1 MAIIC
6 CYKPERNGGITT
18 LDNAGSEITRKI
30 EALKKERNALIV
42 AHNYQPAETQDIA
55 DFVGDALEMTRKAVE
70 SDADVI
76 IVGGV
81 VCMAETIAVACPD
94 KKVILP
100 DLNAGCTLSNMI
112 TAKRLNARKE
122 QYPDAT
128 VACYIN
134 TTAEV
139 KAEIDI
145 CYAETDAIKVVEDL
159 PADKE
164 LMYIPDQYMGD
175 FVATQT
181 GRELVLWPG
190 YCSPIVKIR
199 PEDIKA
205 RKEEHPEA
213 VVVAHTQCI
222 PQVKQ
227 LADFVTGTGGIVK
240 FARETDA
247 KEVIVA
253 AEVGII
259 HRLEKENPDKVFI
272 AASELGECATMKLV
286 TPETILWSLEKLEP
300 VIEIPGEIREKAKPV
315 VDAMLA
321 RES

>member
-1 MAIIC
+1 LANTDSGII
-6 CYKPERNGGITT
+6 
-18 LDNAGSEITRKI
+18 DKI
-30 EALKKERNALIV
+30 LTLKKEKNAIIL
-42 AHNYQPAETQDIA
+42 AHNYQLGETQDIA
-55 DFVGDALEMTRKAVE
+55 DFVGDALEMTKKAVE

-81 VCMAETIAVACPD
+81 TCMAETIALACPE
-94 KKVILP
+94 KTVILP

-112 TAKRLNARKE
+112 TLARLEARKE
-122 QYPDAT
+122 NYPDAT

-139 KAEIDI
+139 KTAIDI
-145 CYAETDAIKVVEDL
+145 CYAEDDAVKVAEEF

-164 LMYIPDQYMGD
+164 LMFIPDQYMGD
-175 FVATQT
+175 FIAMQA

-199 PEDIKA
+199 PEDIEA
-205 RKEEHPEA
+205 RKEEHSEA
-213 VVVAHTQCI
+213 KVVAHTQCV
-222 PQVKQ
+222 PQVKL
-227 LADFVTGTGGIVK
+227 LADVVTGTGGMVD

-247 KEVIVA
+247 KEIIVA
-253 AEVGII
+253 AEVGIL
-259 HRLEKENPDKVFI
+259 HRLAKENPGKTFI

-286 TPETILWSLEKLEP
+286 TQETILWSLENMGP
-300 VIEIPGEIREKAKPV
+300 VIEIPGEIREKARPV

-321 RES
+321 RKSV

>member
-1 MAIIC
+1 MD
-6 CYKPERNGGITT
+6 NTDSGIV
-18 LDNAGSEITRKI
+18 EKI
-30 EALKKERNALIV
+30 NKLKKEKNAVIL
-42 AHNYQPAETQDIA
+42 AHNYQIGETQDIA
-55 DFVGDALEMTRKAVE
+55 DFVGDALEMTKKAVE

-81 VCMAETIAVACPD
+81 TCMAETIALACPD
-94 KKVILP
+94 KTVILP

-112 TAKRLNARKE
+112 TLERLQTRKE
-122 QYPDAT
+122 TYPDAT
-128 VACYIN
+128 VACYMN

-139 KAEIDI
+139 KTAIDI
-145 CYAETDAIKVVEDL
+145 CYAETDAIKVVEDF
-159 PADKE
+159 PVDKE

-175 FVATQT
+175 YVATQT

-205 RKEEHPEA
+205 RKEEHPDA
-213 VVVAHTQCI
+213 KVIAHTQCV
-222 PQVKQ
+222 PQVKA
-227 LADFVTGTGGIVK
+227 LADAIAGTGGIVE

-247 KEVIVA
+247 KEIIVA

-259 HRLEKENPDKVFI
+259 HRLQKENPDKTFI

-286 TPETILWSLEKLEP
+286 TPETLLWSLENMGP
-300 VIEIPGEIREKAKPV
+300 VIEIPEEIRAKAKPV

-321 RES
+321 RMDE